1 MILMWIQKPA
11 ELASQDNKNITL
23 MPQSIEVGW
32 YGLTSLALPKRNSPF
47 CVSSMFQKSNG
58 CQETII
64 VRVIQW
70 LPAINRF
77 FGSFQCTAPTVTDA
91 LKSFASSHI
100 TSTFGN
106 VGRKYGQ
113 IYSC

>member
-1 MILMWIQKPA
+1 MAM
-11 ELASQDNKNITL
+11 
-23 MPQSIEVGW
+23 

-47 CVSSMFQKSNG
+47 CVSSMFQESNG